1 MKWMAWV
8 RVSPMSSGVDG
19 RHLPESRWWV
29 VCLICGML
37 VFLGGG
43 RRRSE
48 ESWEEGR
55 LRRLEAVRY
64 EKGQDPRSAGL
75 PRWCG
80 RGCRPRVR
88 KCVCRPCPLYC
99 QSGHQR
105 SVRRAGEESLSN
117 LGFNS
122 GEETWEALRCAGNV
136 ESKVAERK
144 GGQQGV
150 DYGESH
156 KRHRFRTRG
165 RAKVGVRRWGKAD
178 GSRRKP
184 TGPSA
189 ARRSPV
195 ERQLPM
201 DMCVRRR
208 PTPAPS
214 GRTHEGPRRA
224 RTPAAPTRASP
235 SSSPTIPPW
244 LQRPSSR
251 SRARAKPRRRRF

>member
-29 VCLICGML
+29 VCVICGML

-43 RRRSE
+43 RRRSGIG
-48 ESWEEGR
+48 EGGAA
-55 LRRLEAVRY
+55 EAVEAAGRN
-64 EKGQDPRSAGL
+64 KARDPRSAGL

-80 RGCRPRVR
+80 RGCRPRVQI
-88 KCVCRPCPLYC
+88 CVCRPCPLYC

-105 SVRRAGEESLSN
+105 SVRRADEESLSN

-122 GEETWEALRCAGNV
+122 GEETWEALRCAGHV

-150 DYGESH
+150 DYDESH

-208 PTPAPS
+208 PAPAPS
-214 GRTHEGPRRA
+214 GRTHADPRRA

-235 SSSPTIPPW
+235 SSSPTTPPW

-251 SRARAKPRRRRF
+251 SRARAIPRRRHF